1 VPNPGAAEDFL
12 AVMNPESL
20 VIKQGFAEPS
30 LAQRKPA
37 KRISLSVKV
46 ISASTAAMQPQR
58 IWCLTAPSVCV
69 IPGLKSANN
78 FRRGPVVE
86 KNAAFAAF
94 FYLKSVN

>member
-1 VPNPGAAEDFL
+1 
-12 AVMNPESL
+12 MNPESL

-46 ISASTAAMQPQR
+46 TSASTAAMQPQR

-69 IPGLKSANN
+69 IPGRKSASN
-78 FRRGPVVE
+78 FPGRRLC

-94 FYLKSVN
+94 FLFWNQ